1 MTKPSTEIEFS
12 RFGEK
17 LREQCGILELMDDL
31 GKALTT
37 NPDMRMMGGGNP
49 AAIPQVQ
56 QIWRDR
62 ARELLEESKE
72 FDRMLVN
79 YDPPAGNPRFLKAVA
94 SCLNRD
100 TEWNVQ
106 TENVAVTCGGQ
117 TAFFFLFNM
126 LAGKFSDGSHRK
138 ILLPLTPEYIGY
150 ANQGV
155 SQDLFTALPAII
167 EEGENNTFKYRVDF
181 DNLEITKEI
190 AAICV
195 SRPTNPSGNVLSD
208 TEIARLSD
216 LAKENGIPLIIDNA
230 YGNPFP
236 GAIFTDAT
244 PIWDEHII
252 LTLSLSKL
260 GLPGT
265 RTGIIVASEVITNA
279 ISAMTAVVGL
289 ANNNIGQTLAL
300 PLLESGELIHISND
314 IIRPFYKKR
323 AEKAREFL
331 DEAFNDSTPYRVHA
345 TEGAFFLWLWFPDLP
360 ISSNELYCRLK
371 QRDVLV
377 VPGDY
382 FFFGL
387 DEPWQH
393 SQECI
398 RVTFSQPMEIVREGI
413 VIIAE
418 EVRKAYRDRIKE
430 TCR

>member
-1 MTKPSTEIEFS
+1 MTEPSMEIEFS
-12 RFGEK
+12 SFGEK

-49 AAIPQVQ
+49 AAIPEVQ

-62 ARELLEESKE
+62 AAQLLGEGND

-79 YDPPAGNPRFLKAVA
+79 YDPPAGNPRFLEAVA
-94 SCLNRD
+94 GCLNRD
-100 TEWNVQ
+100 TGWNVQ
-106 TENVAVTCGGQ
+106 PGNVAVTCGGQ

-126 LAGKFSDGSHRK
+126 LAGEFADGSHRK
-138 ILLPLTPEYIGY
+138 ILLPVTPEYIGY

-155 SQDLFTALPAII
+155 SKDLFTALPAII
-167 EEGENNTFKYRVDF
+167 EEGDDNTFKYRVDF
-181 DNLEITKEI
+181 DNLEITGDI

-208 TEIARLSD
+208 TEIARLSE
-216 LAKENGIPLIIDNA
+216 LAKQNGIPLIIDNA

-244 PIWDEHII
+244 PVWDEHVI

-265 RTGIIVASEVITNA
+265 RTGIIVASETITRA

-300 PLLESGELIHISND
+300 PLLESGEIIDISND
-314 IIRPFYKKR
+314 IIRPFYRKR
-323 AEKAREFL
+323 AEEARQL
-331 DEAFNDSTPYRVHA
+331 VTDAFDDSTPYRVHA
-345 TEGAFFLWLWFPDLP
+345 AEGAFFLWFWFPGLP
-360 ISSNELYCRLK
+360 ISSTELYRRLK

-377 VPGDY
+377 VPGEY
-382 FFFGL
+382 FFYGL

-393 SQECI
+393 SRECI

-413 VIIAE
+413 KIIAE
-418 EVRKAYRDRIKE
+418 EVGRAYRQ
-430 TCR
+430 

>member
-1 MTKPSTEIEFS
+1 MDIEFS
-12 RFGEK
+12 LFGEK
-17 LREQCGILELMDDL
+17 LREHCGIIELMDDL

-49 AAIPQVQ
+49 AAIPAVQ
-56 QIWRDR
+56 EIWRQR
-62 ARELLEESKE
+62 AAELLDGGED

-79 YDPPAGNPRFLKAVA
+79 YDPPAGNPRFLEAVA
-94 SCLNRD
+94 GCLNRD
-100 TEWNVQ
+100 SHWNVQ
-106 TENVAVTCGGQ
+106 PGNIAVTCGGQ

-126 LAGKFSDGSHRK
+126 LAGKFADGSHRR

-150 ANQGV
+150 ANQGI
-155 SQDLFTALPAII
+155 SENMFTAIPALI
-167 EEGENNTFKYRVDF
+167 EEHDDNTFKYRVDF
-181 DNLEITKEI
+181 DNLEITGDI

-208 TEIARLSD
+208 HEINRLSA

-265 RTGIIVASEVITNA
+265 RTGIVIASETIIRA

-289 ANNNIGQTLAL
+289 ANNNIGQALAL
-300 PLLESGELIHISND
+300 PLLESGELINISNN
-314 IIRPFYKKR
+314 IIRPFYKGR
-323 AEKAREFL
+323 ADLARESATR
-331 DEAFNDSTPYRVHA
+331 AFGNSTPYRVHA
-345 TEGAFFLWLWFPDLP
+345 SEGAFFLWFWFPDLP
-360 ISSNELYCRLK
+360 ISSSELYGRLK
-371 QRDVLV
+371 QRNVLV
-377 VPGDY
+377 VPGEY

-387 DEPWQH
+387 GRPWQH
-393 SQECI
+393 SKECI
-398 RVTFSQPMEIVREGI
+398 RVTFSQPEETITQGI
-413 VIIAE
+413 SIIAE
-418 EVRKAYRDRIKE
+418 EVRKAYRE
-430 TCR
+430 

>member
-1 MTKPSTEIEFS
+1 MEFS
-12 RFGEK
+12 SFGEK
-17 LREQCGILELMDDL
+17 LRDQCGILELMDDL

-49 AAIPQVQ
+49 AAIPEVQ
-56 QIWRDR
+56 KIWRDR
-62 ARELLEESKE
+62 AAQLLGEGND

-79 YDPPAGNPRFLKAVA
+79 YDPPAGNPRFLEAVA
-94 SCLNRD
+94 GCLNRD
-100 TEWNVQ
+100 TGWNVQ
-106 TENVAVTCGGQ
+106 PGNVAVTCGGQ

-126 LAGKFSDGSHRK
+126 LAGEFADGSHRK

-155 SQDLFTALPAII
+155 SKDLFTALPAII
-167 EEGENNTFKYRVDF
+167 EEGDDNTFKYRVDF
-181 DNLEITKEI
+181 DNLEITGDI

-208 TEIARLSD
+208 TEIARLSE
-216 LAKENGIPLIIDNA
+216 LAKQNGIPLIIDNA

-244 PIWDEHII
+244 PVWDEHVI

-265 RTGIIVASEVITNA
+265 RTGIIVASETITRA

-300 PLLESGELIHISND
+300 PLLESGEIINISND
-314 IIRPFYKKR
+314 IIRPFYRKR
-323 AEKAREFL
+323 AEEARQFVA
-331 DEAFNDSTPYRVHA
+331 EAFDDSTPYRVHA
-345 TEGAFFLWLWFPDLP
+345 AEGAFFLWFWFPELP
-360 ISSNELYCRLK
+360 ISSTELYRRLK

-377 VPGDY
+377 VPGEY
-382 FFFGL
+382 FFYGL

-393 SQECI
+393 SRECI

-413 VIIAE
+413 KIIAE
-418 EVRKAYRDRIKE
+418 EVGRAYRQ
-430 TCR
+430 

>member
-1 MTKPSTEIEFS
+1 MEIEFS
-12 RFGEK
+12 SFGEK

-49 AAIPQVQ
+49 AAIPEVQ

-62 ARELLEESKE
+62 AAQLLGEGND

-79 YDPPAGNPRFLKAVA
+79 YDPPAGNPRFLEAVA
-94 SCLNRD
+94 GCLNRD
-100 TEWNVQ
+100 TGWNLQ
-106 TENVAVTCGGQ
+106 PGNVAVTCGGQ

-126 LAGKFSDGSHRK
+126 LAGEFADGSHRK
-138 ILLPLTPEYIGY
+138 ILLPVTPEYIGY

-155 SQDLFTALPAII
+155 SKDLFTALPAII
-167 EEGENNTFKYRVDF
+167 EEGDDNTFKYRVDF
-181 DNLEITKEI
+181 DNLEITGDI

-208 TEIARLSD
+208 TEIARLSE
-216 LAKENGIPLIIDNA
+216 LAKQNGIPLIIDNA

-244 PIWDEHII
+244 PVWDEHVI

-265 RTGIIVASEVITNA
+265 RTGIIVASETITRA

-300 PLLESGELIHISND
+300 PLLESGEIIDISND
-314 IIRPFYKKR
+314 IIRPFYRKR
-323 AEKAREFL
+323 AEEARQL
-331 DEAFNDSTPYRVHA
+331 VTDAFDDSTPYRVHA
-345 TEGAFFLWLWFPDLP
+345 AEGAFFLWFWFPGLP
-360 ISSNELYCRLK
+360 ISSTELYRRLK

-377 VPGDY
+377 VPGEY
-382 FFFGL
+382 FFYGL

-393 SQECI
+393 SRECI

-413 VIIAE
+413 KIIAE
-418 EVRKAYRDRIKE
+418 EVGRAYRQ
-430 TCR
+430 

>member
-1 MTKPSTEIEFS
+1 MTEPSMEIEFS
-12 RFGEK
+12 SFGEK
-17 LREQCGILELMDDL
+17 LRDQCGILELMDDL

-49 AAIPQVQ
+49 AAIPEVQ

-62 ARELLEESKE
+62 AAQLLGEGND

-79 YDPPAGNPRFLKAVA
+79 YDPPAGNPRFLEAVA
-94 SCLNRD
+94 GCLNRD
-100 TEWNVQ
+100 TGWNVQ
-106 TENVAVTCGGQ
+106 PGNVAVTCGGQ

-126 LAGKFSDGSHRK
+126 LAGEFADGSHRK

-155 SQDLFTALPAII
+155 SKDLFTALPAII
-167 EEGENNTFKYRVDF
+167 EEGDDNTFKYRVDF
-181 DNLEITKEI
+181 DNLEITGDI

-208 TEIARLSD
+208 TEIARLSE
-216 LAKENGIPLIIDNA
+216 LAKQNGIPLIIDNA

-244 PIWDEHII
+244 PVWDEHVI

-265 RTGIIVASEVITNA
+265 RTGIIVASETITRA

-300 PLLESGELIHISND
+300 PLLESGEIIDISND
-314 IIRPFYKKR
+314 IIRPFYRKR
-323 AEKAREFL
+323 AEEARQFVT
-331 DEAFNDSTPYRVHA
+331 EAFDDSTPSRVHA
-345 TEGAFFLWLWFPDLP
+345 AEGAFFLWFWFPELP
-360 ISSNELYCRLK
+360 ISSTELYRRLK

-377 VPGDY
+377 VPGEY
-382 FFFGL
+382 FFYGL

-393 SQECI
+393 SRECI

-413 VIIAE
+413 KIIAE
-418 EVRKAYRDRIKE
+418 EVGRAYRQ
-430 TCR
+430 

>member
-1 MTKPSTEIEFS
+1 MEIEFS
-12 RFGEK
+12 SFGEK

-49 AAIPQVQ
+49 AAIPEVQ

-62 ARELLEESKE
+62 AAQLLGEGND

-79 YDPPAGNPRFLKAVA
+79 YDPPAGNPRFLEAVA
-94 SCLNRD
+94 GCLNRD
-100 TEWNVQ
+100 TGWNVQ
-106 TENVAVTCGGQ
+106 PGNVAVTCGGQ

-126 LAGKFSDGSHRK
+126 LAGEFADGSHRK
-138 ILLPLTPEYIGY
+138 ILLPVTPEYIGY

-155 SQDLFTALPAII
+155 SKDLFTALPAII
-167 EEGENNTFKYRVDF
+167 EEGDDNTFKYRVDF
-181 DNLEITKEI
+181 DNLEITGDI

-208 TEIARLSD
+208 TEIARLSE
-216 LAKENGIPLIIDNA
+216 LAKQNGIPLIIDNA

-244 PIWDEHII
+244 PVWDEHVI

-265 RTGIIVASEVITNA
+265 RTGIIVASETITRA

-300 PLLESGELIHISND
+300 PLLESGEIIDISND
-314 IIRPFYKKR
+314 IIRPFYRKR
-323 AEKAREFL
+323 AEEARQL
-331 DEAFNDSTPYRVHA
+331 VTDAFDDSTPYRVHA
-345 TEGAFFLWLWFPDLP
+345 AEGAFFLWFWFPGLP
-360 ISSNELYCRLK
+360 ISSTELYRRLK

-377 VPGDY
+377 VPGEY
-382 FFFGL
+382 FFYGL

-413 VIIAE
+413 KIIAE
-418 EVRKAYRDRIKE
+418 EVGRAYRQ
-430 TCR
+430 

>member
-1 MTKPSTEIEFS
+1 MEIEFS
-12 RFGEK
+12 SFGEK

-49 AAIPQVQ
+49 AAIPEVQ

-62 ARELLEESKE
+62 AAQLLGEGND

-79 YDPPAGNPRFLKAVA
+79 YDPPAGNPRFLEAVA
-94 SCLNRD
+94 GCLNRD
-100 TEWNVQ
+100 TGWNVQ
-106 TENVAVTCGGQ
+106 PGNVAVTCGGQ

-126 LAGKFSDGSHRK
+126 LAGEFADGSHRK
-138 ILLPLTPEYIGY
+138 ILLPVTPEYIGY

-155 SQDLFTALPAII
+155 SKDLFTALPAII
-167 EEGENNTFKYRVDF
+167 EEGDDNTFKYRVDF
-181 DNLEITKEI
+181 DNLEITGDI

-208 TEIARLSD
+208 TEIARLSE
-216 LAKENGIPLIIDNA
+216 LAKQNGIPLIIDNA

-244 PIWDEHII
+244 PVWDEHVI

-265 RTGIIVASEVITNA
+265 RTGIIVASETITRA

-300 PLLESGELIHISND
+300 PLLESGEIIDISND
-314 IIRPFYKKR
+314 IIRPFYRKR
-323 AEKAREFL
+323 AEEARQL
-331 DEAFNDSTPYRVHA
+331 VTDAFDDSTPYRVHA
-345 TEGAFFLWLWFPDLP
+345 AEGAFFLWFWFPGLP
-360 ISSNELYCRLK
+360 ISSTELYRRLK

-377 VPGDY
+377 VPGEY
-382 FFFGL
+382 FFYGL

-393 SQECI
+393 SRECI

-413 VIIAE
+413 KIIAE
-418 EVRKAYRDRIKE
+418 EVGRAYRQ
-430 TCR
+430 

>member
-1 MTKPSTEIEFS
+1 MEIEFS
-12 RFGEK
+12 SFGEK
-17 LREQCGILELMDDL
+17 LRDQCGILELMDDL

-49 AAIPQVQ
+49 AAIPEVQ
-56 QIWRDR
+56 KIWRDR
-62 ARELLEESKE
+62 AAQLLGEGND

-79 YDPPAGNPRFLKAVA
+79 YDPPAGNPRFLEAVA
-94 SCLNRD
+94 GCLNRD
-100 TEWNVQ
+100 TGWNVQ
-106 TENVAVTCGGQ
+106 PGNVAVTCGGQ

-126 LAGKFSDGSHRK
+126 LAGEFADGSHRK

-155 SQDLFTALPAII
+155 SKDLFTALPAII
-167 EEGENNTFKYRVDF
+167 EEGDDNTFKYRVDF
-181 DNLEITKEI
+181 DNLEITGDI

-208 TEIARLSD
+208 TEIARLSE
-216 LAKENGIPLIIDNA
+216 LAKQNGIPLIIDNA

-244 PIWDEHII
+244 PVWDEHVI

-265 RTGIIVASEVITNA
+265 RTGIIVASETITRA

-300 PLLESGELIHISND
+300 PLLESGEIIDISND
-314 IIRPFYKKR
+314 IIRPFYRKR
-323 AEKAREFL
+323 AEEARQFVT
-331 DEAFNDSTPYRVHA
+331 EAFDDSTPYRVHA
-345 TEGAFFLWLWFPDLP
+345 AEGAFFLWFWFPELP
-360 ISSNELYCRLK
+360 ISSTELYRRLK

-377 VPGDY
+377 VPGEY
-382 FFFGL
+382 FFYGL

-393 SQECI
+393 SRECI

-413 VIIAE
+413 KIIAE
-418 EVRKAYRDRIKE
+418 EVGRAYRQ
-430 TCR
+430 